1 MKYLNKLQVLGI
13 LFFIFP
19 SYLQGQGCEKK
30 YEEGDCR
37 MELQKGYRVYSQSGG
52 YYVNARDTLDL
63 NVVFFGQKEYIF
75 TFCADRELYPLHFM
89 IYDPMTG
96 SLVYD
101 NREDRYIESMAIG
114 FDVTRNLLLRIT
126 AVGELISDGG
136 HEVAS
141 GCLGVLFQYRN
152 YD

>member
-1 MKYLNKLQVLGI
+1 MKHLDKLQVFLI
-13 LFFIFP
+13 LFFLLP
-19 SYLQGQGCEKK
+19 LYLHGQGCEKT

-37 MELQKGYRVYSQSGG
+37 LDFQKGYRMYSQSGG
-52 YYVNARDTLDL
+52 YHVNMRDTLDL
-63 NVVFFGQKEYIF
+63 NVVFFGQKEYLF
-75 TFCADRELYPLHFM
+75 TFCADHELYPLHFM
-89 IYDPMTG
+89 IYDPESG

-126 AVGELISDGG
+126 AVGELAPEGG
-136 HEVAS
+136 QEASS
-141 GCLGVLFQYRN
+141 GCVGVLFQYRN